1 MEVKPLRKKKIIEQN
16 ANLFKQIESL
26 QGKIKELTEKNHDLE
41 AQINALRENKA
52 EKTEAPADTPIEAVK
67 EKVLTANFS
76 AEEYGA
82 KAIGKVVVSAT
93 KATSLLSGAA
103 GAEKVEVVNL
113 ILGRAEVAKADILNA
128 ASSDAS
134 DNEKKIAI
142 DSIVE
147 KTCDYFNKTINNIT

>member
-1 MEVKPLRKKKIIEQN
+1 MEVKLLRKKKIIEQN

-26 QGKIKELTEKNHDLE
+26 QGKIRELTEKNLE
-41 AQINALRENKA
+41 LEEQINALQKNKA
-52 EKTEAPADTPIEAVK
+52 EKTDTPIEAVK

-147 KTCDYFNKTINNIT
+147 KTCDYFNKTISNIT